1 MRNAITL
8 ACTDCKQRNY
18 QQQSDNRYQWGQAG
32 RLGRKTGRE
41 QQKVAA

>member
-18 QQQSDNRYQWGQAG
+18 QTNKNTKNNPDRIERMKYEEN
-32 RLGRKTGRE
+32 LTRKTVR
-41 QQKVAA
+41 